1 MIAPAPLLTSGAFVT
16 AIERHERLVHELQTA
31 LDAQVKLLDQ
41 LTRQLPATGDSTA
54 ALPRQGSPQHTATT
68 EHGATAQL
76 VARLLGSFEI
86 YVGGGSVVDTWRSQK
101 AASLLKYL
109 LLQAAHSARRDVLMD
124 VFWPRSSSK
133 SARNNLNVA
142 VYQLRSTLRGCD
154 PGRTH
159 VVYRAGSYRLD
170 NQLTLWIDV
179 DEYTQAVHLGH
190 QCSERGDTAAA
201 LTAYRHA
208 HALYRGELLED
219 DTSGEWFFDMQ
230 RRLRLDH
237 CTLLERL
244 GVLLLEHGE
253 LNQSALMGEDLV
265 AADPCRETGYQ
276 LLMRTYAALGQPQL
290 VVNQYR
296 RCVDVLRRELAV
308 GPDPST
314 TSLFASL
321 VPAVVQP

>member
-1 MIAPAPLLTSGAFVT
+1 MVVPASLSTSGAIVT
-16 AIERHERLVHELQTA
+16 AIQRHERLVHELQTA
-31 LDAQVKLLDQ
+31 LDVQVKLLDQ
-41 LTRQLPATGDSTA
+41 LTRQLPTTGDSSA
-54 ALPRQGSPQHTATT
+54 SLPRQRSPQHTATT
-68 EHGATAQL
+68 EHTATAQL

-86 YVGGGSVVDTWRSQK
+86 QLGGGSVDTWRSQK

-109 LLQAAHSARRDVLMD
+109 LLQEAHSARRDVLMD
-124 VFWPRSSSK
+124 VFWPRSSPK
-133 SARNNLNVA
+133 SARNNLNVT
-142 VYQLRSTLRGCD
+142 VYQLRSTLRGYD
-154 PGRTH
+154 PSRTH
-159 VVYRAGSYRLD
+159 VVYRVGSYRLD
-170 NQLTLWIDV
+170 HQLTLWTDV

-190 QCSERGDTAAA
+190 QCSERGDTVAA

-237 CTLLERL
+237 FTLLERL
-244 GVLLLEHGE
+244 GVLLLEHGD
-253 LNQSALMGEDLV
+253 LNQSAVMGEDLV

-308 GPDPST
+308 GPDQST

-321 VPAVVQP
+321 VPAAVWP